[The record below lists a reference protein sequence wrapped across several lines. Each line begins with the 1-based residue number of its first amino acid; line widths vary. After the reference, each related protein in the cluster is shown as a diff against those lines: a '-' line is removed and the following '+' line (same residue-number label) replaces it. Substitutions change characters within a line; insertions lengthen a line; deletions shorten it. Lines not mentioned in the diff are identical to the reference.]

1 MVCSI
6 KTVIDHLLLSPQC
19 PAALRPG
26 DLLFPFDYRVPTLP
40 LLHSSPHKLSL
51 CFFHWFFS
59 LSFFL
64 LLLLTAVIEVDIVG
78 KPPVLSCCDR
88 AGSAQSQTT
97 QKEASRGTIALLG
110 MTMREKER
118 EKQVFASND
127 TYVFLAWFSPASNP
141 SRWIKRRRRRH
152 RLSYQKAD

>member
-1 MVCSI
+1 M
-6 KTVIDHLLLSPQC
+6 
-19 PAALRPG
+19 
-26 DLLFPFDYRVPTLP
+26 
-40 LLHSSPHKLSL
+40 
-51 CFFHWFFS
+51 
-59 LSFFL
+59 
-64 LLLLTAVIEVDIVG
+64 G

-127 TYVFLAWFSPASNP
+127 TYVFLA
-141 SRWIKRRRRRH
+141 
-152 RLSYQKAD
+152 